1 MSRSTSN
8 TKEKFWS
15 FLYEGQRIQFSL
27 KMNCQ
32 PHCLF
37 LVFGCAWHTEIS
49 ASIIISFFTDV
60 SGQTCLWTSYFFLH
74 NKNETGFQQDIKMMF
89 KIRFF
94 LLTFSIH
101 FVSSFLYHNKVIDR
115 SKLFILFQCLL
126 SFFSVLFFLKTLNI
140 VQNVHIANTTDRK
153 WREGL
158 DTINWITQRFI
169 VDRNG

>member
-1 MSRSTSN
+1 MKFPIWRTTYTVF
-8 TKEKFWS
+8 TKKWIANRIVCFW
-15 FLYEGQRIQFSL
+15 FS
-27 KMNCQ
+27 
-32 PHCLF
+32 
-37 LVFGCAWHTEIS
+37 CAWHTEIS

-60 SGQTCLWTSYFFLH
+60 SGQTRLWTSYFFLD

-126 SFFSVLFFLKTLNI
+126 SFFSVLFFLE
-140 VQNVHIANTTDRK
+140 NVKYCSLCSRCKH
-153 WREGL
+153 
-158 DTINWITQRFI
+158 NWS
-169 VDRNG
+169 